1 MRKLVL
7 CGWAQAWLPFLEVLK
22 SKEGPA
28 GGLLKRLGNC
38 SGGFLALFPEEITV
52 LSMLSALHL
61 VAQKP
66 CCQAGT

>member
-7 CGWAQAWLPFLEVLK
+7 RGWAQAWLPFLEVLK

-38 SGGFLALFPEEITV
+38 LGGLFPEEITV